1 MQTADSAAKPEAT
14 AQGPVPSSA
23 APISE
28 TPVAPLAPDDVIVLE
43 NVGKHYQMGEVDIAA
58 LDDVELRIPRGEFVA
73 IVGPSGSGK
82 TTLLNL
88 LGGIDSPTHGRIVV
102 DGIDIS
108 DFSQHELTHFRREK
122 VGFIFQF
129 FNLIP
134 TLTAEENVRY
144 ATELAARD
152 GHPPEAD
159 AATLLRSVGLGER
172 LKHFPSQLSGGEQQR
187 VAVAR
192 ALAKDPAVILGDEPT
207 GNLDF
212 RTGKLV
218 LGAMRDINRE
228 GKTVIIVTHNAPLAR
243 VADRILHLR
252 DGHIVEQELVAEPIA
267 PEDVVW

>member
-14 AQGPVPSSA
+14 AGGLVPSLA

-28 TPVAPLAPDDVIVLE
+28 TPVAPLAADDVIVLE

-144 ATELAARD
+144 AIELASRD
-152 GHPPEAD
+152 GHPPGAD

-243 VADRILHLR
+243 VADRILHIR